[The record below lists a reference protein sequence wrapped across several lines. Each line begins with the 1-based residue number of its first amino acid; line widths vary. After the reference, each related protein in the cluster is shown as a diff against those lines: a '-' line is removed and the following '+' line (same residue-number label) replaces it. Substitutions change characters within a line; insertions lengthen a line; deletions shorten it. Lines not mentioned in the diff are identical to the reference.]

1 MWDINLGIDVKQY
14 TKSVLFIAA
23 YFIIWSVIIYAAG
36 KGIIRENDN
45 TRAVFMNR
53 MTAQIEGSGSKE
65 VTPFLNDFKDKDIA
79 SEINVYY
86 VEDGNVP
93 VRLGGHD
100 NTYVYTLTDDT
111 GAVTGFVEY
120 VYESSSYVKMILLA
134 ELSSVVFLIPLIFTL
149 IYLEKK
155 ILKPFRDFSEYPEKL
170 SRGLVTE
177 SLPESRDRFFG
188 RYVWGMNMLG
198 NKLDSDRKEIDRLL
212 YDRKKFISTLAHGIK
227 TPVANIKLYSEAIQ
241 SGLYRG
247 GEPDT
252 RDSEI
257 AGKISKNAD
266 EIAELVRGILEDPGA
281 VRESFVPK
289 ISDFYLDDVK
299 KRIKEAFDNRLR
311 LSDIPYK
318 IESAGNPM
326 VQSDIEAIVRCVTQ
340 LMENAIKY
348 GDGTGIRVNLY
359 RQDDITYFS
368 VINNGVTLGEDEI
381 PFVFNCYYRGTNS
394 SGKEGSGIGL
404 YEARSVARGLGGD
417 IMMKVE
423 NNMTEVIMY
432 VPD

>member
-1 MWDINLGIDVKQY
+1 MGNDVKWH
-14 TKSVLFIAA
+14 TKSALFIAA
-23 YFIIWSVIIYAAG
+23 YFIIWSLIVYAVG
-36 KGIIRENDN
+36 TGMMRDSDN
-45 TRAVFMNR
+45 TRAIFMNR
-53 MTAQIEGSGSKE
+53 MTAQIEESGSTD
-65 VTPFLNDFKDKDIA
+65 VTPFLDDFKDKDIA
-79 SEINVYY
+79 SAINVYY
-86 VEDGNVP
+86 TEDESDP
-93 VRLGGHD
+93 VRLGGRD
-100 NTYVYTLTDDT
+100 NTYVYAITDDS

-120 VYESSSYVKMILLA
+120 VYESSSYMKMILLA
-134 ELSSVVFLIPLIFTL
+134 ELSSVVFLIPLIITL
-149 IYLEKK
+149 IYLDKT
-155 ILKPFRDFSEYPEKL
+155 ILKPFREFSEYPEKL
-170 SRGLVTE
+170 SRGLVME
-177 SLPESRDRFFG
+177 GLPESRDRFFG
-188 RYVWGMNMLG
+188 RYIWGMNMLG

-247 GEPDT
+247 GEPDPKD
-252 RDSEI
+252 REI

-266 EIAELVRGILEDPGA
+266 DIAELVRGILEDPGA

-289 ISDFYLDDVK
+289 ISAFYLEDVK
-299 KRIKEAFDNRLR
+299 KRIEESFDNRLK
-311 LSDIPYK
+311 LSSIPFE
-318 IESAGNPM
+318 IEVTGNPM

-348 GDGTGIRVNLY
+348 GDGTGIRVSLY

-368 VINNGVTLGEDEI
+368 VINNGATLGEDEI

-423 NNMTEVIMY
+423 KNETEVIMY